1 LKKNKRTAEQGI
13 LPLFVNLF
21 YNNNNELSESKY
33 KSSRTLV
40 AAHIEKSPPCLAV
53 VVIATYIGEINL
65 NIKIQTYNYI

>member
-53 VVIATYIGEINL
+53 VVVAT
-65 NIKIQTYNYI
+65 